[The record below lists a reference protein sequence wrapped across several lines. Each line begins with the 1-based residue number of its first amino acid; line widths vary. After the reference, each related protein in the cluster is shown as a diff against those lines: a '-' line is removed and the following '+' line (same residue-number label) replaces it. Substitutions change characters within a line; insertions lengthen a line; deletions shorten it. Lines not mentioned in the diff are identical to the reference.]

1 MTGWVCG
8 STEMLPRTK
17 PYRTEITTQVY
28 CCFQMA
34 GWVSRGPFFFFIY
47 PSLLITVFEKEN
59 NRVGKAKEQCSCI
72 SLEIMIEK

>member
-34 GWVSRGPFFFFIY
+34 GWVSRGPFFYLSFFIDN
-47 PSLLITVFEKEN
+47 SLRERN
-59 NRVGKAKEQCSCI
+59 NRMGKAKEQCSCI